1 MTIQDYLRVLREQ
14 WLVVL
19 LAVVLGLA
27 GAAAAFFVRPPEY
40 TARLTMY
47 VSSQGGDSASA
58 AYQGAQLSQQRVT
71 SYVELVTSLRVS
83 EEVAQ
88 QLQLTESPEALS
100 KQITATS
107 ALDSVLIDVAVVDA
121 DPARAAELANTVGEV
136 FTGLVDEL
144 ERPVDPAAPQ
154 AVAVR
159 VVQPAAPP
167 STPSSTGLPVTLA
180 LGLLAGLAVGVGG
193 ALARN
198 ALDTS
203 VKSPEML
210 RDAAGAPNLGTIAHD
225 AQVPK
230 RPLTVHEDPQSPR
243 AEAFRQLRTNLQFVD
258 VDNPNKVLVVT
269 SAMPSEGKTT
279 TIVNLAIALASAG
292 SRILLIEADLRRPKA
307 ADLLGLERT
316 AGLTSVLS
324 GRAAAEQVIQPW
336 GGGMF
341 DVLASGPLPPNPSE
355 LLASRHMEEMLRELR
370 EHYDVIL
377 IDTPPLLPVT
387 DAAAVAPATDGAIL
401 ACRFKQTTR
410 FQVETAVQA
419 LEAVSAPLLG
429 TVFTMVP
436 NSGPRAY
443 AQYNSYYRSAQPI
456 TPAAPPTPV
465 ADTPRRAP
473 EPTNA
478 RRAPVASTGPR
489 PVAPL
494 NGHREPAVTNGH
506 REPVATNGHREPVP
520 VNGHREPAPVNGHRE
535 PAPVNGHREAAP
547 TNGHH
552 GPTSSNGHREP
563 ASTSGLRVVASPNGH
578 QEQAEPNGR
587 RAVPVAPENRGGR
600 RAAPPNSRREP
611 SGTNGHHA
619 PPEFEEPYD
628 ADSAH
633 PPLPRRNTHHRSPH
647 PGTNGTFTR
656 PSPTARGR

>member
-83 EEVAQ
+83 AEVAQ

-121 DPARAAELANTVGEV
+121 DPARAAELANTVGDV

-144 ERPVDPAAPQ
+144 ERPVEPTAPQ

-159 VVQPAAPP
+159 VVQPASAP

-203 VKSPEML
+203 VKSPEHL
-210 RDAAGAPNLGTIAHD
+210 HHAAGAPNLGTIAYD
-225 AQVPK
+225 ANVPR
-230 RPLTVHEDPQSPR
+230 RPLTMHEDPQSAR

-258 VDNPNKVLVVT
+258 VDNPHKVIVVT
-269 SAMPSEGKTT
+269 SSMPGEGKTT
-279 TIVNLAIALASAG
+279 TTVNLAIALASAG
-292 SRILLIEADLRRPKA
+292 SRVLLIDGDLRRPMV
-307 ADLLGLERT
+307 ADLLGLERA
-316 AGLTSVLS
+316 AGLTTVLS
-324 GRAAAEQVIQPW
+324 GRARAEHVIQPW
-336 GGGMF
+336 GGGIL

-355 LLASRHMEEMLRELR
+355 LLASRPMAAMLQELR
-370 EHYDVIL
+370 GHYDVIL
-377 IDTPPLLPVT
+377 IDSPPLLPVT

-401 ACRFKQTTR
+401 VCRFKQTAR
-410 FQVETAVQA
+410 PEVGTAARA
-419 LEAVSAPLLG
+419 LKAVAAPLLG

-436 NSGPRAY
+436 SSGAHAY
-443 AQYNSYYRSAQPI
+443 GQSHNAYYRAQQSA
-456 TPAAPPTPV
+456 AAPVRPGRSDATTRSVSPV
-465 ADTPRRAP
+465 HGNGPP
-473 EPTNA
+473 PA
-478 RRAPVASTGPR
+478 RR
-489 PVAPL
+489 
-494 NGHREPAVTNGH
+494 
-506 REPVATNGHREPVP
+506 
-520 VNGHREPAPVNGHRE
+520 PAP
-535 PAPVNGHREAAP
+535 
-547 TNGHH
+547 
-552 GPTSSNGHREP
+552 
-563 ASTSGLRVVASPNGH
+563 
-578 QEQAEPNGR
+578 
-587 RAVPVAPENRGGR
+587 
-600 RAAPPNSRREP
+600 
-611 SGTNGHHA
+611 
-619 PPEFEEPYD
+619 
-628 ADSAH
+628 
-633 PPLPRRNTHHRSPH
+633 
-647 PGTNGTFTR
+647 TR
-656 PSPTARGR
+656 PSPATPHRNGRLPAAR